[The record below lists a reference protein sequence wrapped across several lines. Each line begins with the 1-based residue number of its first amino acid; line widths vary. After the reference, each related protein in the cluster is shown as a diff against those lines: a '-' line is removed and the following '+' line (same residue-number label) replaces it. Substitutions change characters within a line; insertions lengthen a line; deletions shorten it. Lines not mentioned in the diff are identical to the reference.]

1 MIEILSMSTIIAP
14 ITYGVTQ
21 MAKKATNINKRYLP
35 MVATVLGMGLG
46 ATAFFL
52 EADLTSRL
60 WAGGISGLAAV
71 GLSEL
76 GKKQWR
82 ATCKSLPF
90 LLF

>member
-35 MVATVLGMGLG
+35 MVETVLGMGLG

-52 EADLTSRL
+52 KADLTSRL
-60 WAGGISGLAAV
+60 WAGGIVVLQQSDCLN
-71 GLSEL
+71 
-76 GKKQWR
+76 
-82 ATCKSLPF
+82 
-90 LLF
+90 